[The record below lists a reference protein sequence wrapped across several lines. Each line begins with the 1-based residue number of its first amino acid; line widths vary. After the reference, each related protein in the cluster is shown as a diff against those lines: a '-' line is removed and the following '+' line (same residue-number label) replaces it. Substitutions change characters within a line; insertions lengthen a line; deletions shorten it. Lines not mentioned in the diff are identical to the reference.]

1 MSRYRLVRDVERYPN
16 FIAKAGLTGTM
27 LPEEHGVARL
37 KMDAPLAG
45 AEDWDNCIEW
55 VRADGDHPEADL
67 VEVAQGEVATAIC
80 DKWAAKL
87 GYGFHPDT
95 RGADYRPRLTP
106 MEVIAYD
113 HDMMRL
119 FGLDV
124 LDPYLYAI
132 AALEEW
138 AKRQ

>member
-1 MSRYRLVRDVERYPN
+1 MRR
-16 FIAKAGLTGTM
+16 
-27 LPEEHGVARL
+27 
-37 KMDAPLAG
+37 G
-45 AEDWDNCIEW
+45 AAECS
-55 VRADGDHPEADL
+55 
-67 VEVAQGEVATAIC
+67 GEVATAIC
-80 DKWAAKL
+80 DKWVAKL

-124 LDPYLYAI
+124 LDPYLYAV
-132 AALEEW
+132 AALQEW
-138 AKRQ
+138 EARQCAGKSES

>member
-1 MSRYRLVRDVERYPN
+1 MTTHNERLYGSKKDWRKVGDGVEASR
-16 FIAKAGLTGTM
+16 
-27 LPEEHGVARL
+27 
-37 KMDAPLAG
+37 
-45 AEDWDNCIEW
+45 
-55 VRADGDHPEADL
+55 
-67 VEVAQGEVATAIC
+67 IC
-80 DKWAAKL
+80 DKWAEKL

-124 LDPYLYAI
+124 LDPYLYAV
-132 AALEEW
+132 AALQEW
-138 AKRQ
+138 AKRS